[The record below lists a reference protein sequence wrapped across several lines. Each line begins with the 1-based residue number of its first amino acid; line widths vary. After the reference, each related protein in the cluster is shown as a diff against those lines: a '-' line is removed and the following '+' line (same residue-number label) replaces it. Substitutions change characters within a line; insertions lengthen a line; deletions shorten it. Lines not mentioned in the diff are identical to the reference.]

1 MHAVERHLLGCVD
14 TSTECVFAVL
24 QMDLFGD
31 FHHSRSLLTVLL
43 QLDKQRLL
51 SWAATQHA
59 PAEQQPASP
68 LSTPQLYAL
77 FELLGYSHYLDD
89 AELCAA
95 GVTLL
100 EQAEWALECGGVP
113 YAGMFRL
120 LAHQGADVRAK
131 VGADKYRSSQAC
143 KNSHA
148 ATSTAR

>member
-1 MHAVERHLLGCVD
+1 MWHVLTL
-14 TSTECVFAVL
+14 L

-31 FHHSRSLLTVLL
+31 FQHSRSLLTVLL

-51 SWAATQHA
+51 SWAATQLA
-59 PAEQQPASP
+59 PVEQQLASP

-100 EQAEWALECGGVP
+100 EQAGWALECGGVP

-120 LAHQGADVRAK
+120 LAHQDADVRAK
-131 VGADKYRSSQAC
+131 VGGGQHRHLPSMQKTSCRRQMLAAADSS
-143 KNSHA
+143 S
-148 ATSTAR
+148 